1 MAMSD
6 DDLSIDTKNSQS
18 TGRLGRLVADLSLC
32 INGDPA
38 DRHDQG
44 LIGEVNKNSEARD
57 KNEELQV
64 RHKIRI
70 LFSERKAIL
79 TFLSAMLIGIA
90 AAIGKIIFNY
100 LTSGG

>member
-18 TGRLGRLVADLSLC
+18 TGRLGRLVADLSRC

-44 LIGEVNKNSEARD
+44 LIGEVNKNSEARAKD
-57 KNEELQV
+57 EELQV

-70 LFSERKAIL
+70 LFSERKRIL

-100 LTSGG
+100 LSGG